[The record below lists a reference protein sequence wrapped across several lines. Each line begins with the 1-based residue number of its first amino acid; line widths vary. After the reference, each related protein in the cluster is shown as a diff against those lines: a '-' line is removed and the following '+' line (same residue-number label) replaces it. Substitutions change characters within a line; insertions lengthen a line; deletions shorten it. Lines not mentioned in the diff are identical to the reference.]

1 MSFSPVVPS
10 GGYAGWTFL
19 KRTQDRQQVAFQ
31 ADPVFK
37 RDEAYFRARIG
48 SVSSAE
54 QLVSDRRLLKVALG
68 AFGLD
73 ADINNK
79 FFLRKVLE
87 DGTLSADA
95 LSSKLAD
102 KRYQEFSAAFGFG
115 DFAVPRTKLSDFA
128 DKMLT
133 RYSQRQFEIAVGT
146 RSDSMR
152 LAMNAEREVGAL
164 AAKKTGEDAKWF
176 TVMGN
181 APLRAVIQT
190 AFNLPKSFA
199 SVDID
204 QQLGVFKER
213 ARQFFGADSVTQFS
227 DPAKMDALLR
237 RYLTLADQGGA
248 SVSGGT
254 VALQLLQSARGASG
268 LLSLLR

>member
-1 MSFSPVVPS
+1 MSFSPIVPS

-19 KRTQDRQQVAFQ
+19 KRTQDRQQAAFQ

-48 SVSSAE
+48 SVTTAE

-68 AFGLD
+68 AYGLD

-115 DFAVPRTKLSDFA
+115 DFAVPRTRLSDFA

-133 RYSQRQFEIAVGT
+133 RYGQRQFEIALGA

-152 LAMNAEREVGAL
+152 LALNAEREIGAL
-164 AAKKTGEDAKWF
+164 AAKTTGEDAKWF

-181 APLRAVIQT
+181 APLRAVFQT
-190 AFNLPKSFA
+190 AFTLPRSFA

-204 QQLGVFKER
+204 QQLAVFKER
-213 ARQFFGADSVTQFS
+213 ARQFFGDDTVAQFS
-227 DPAKMDALLR
+227 DPAKLNALLR

-248 SVSGGT
+248 PASGAT
-254 VALQLLQSARGASG
+254 AALTLLQSARGASG

>member
-1 MSFSPVVPS
+1 MSFSPVVPAD
-10 GGYAGWTFL
+10 GYAGWTFL
-19 KRTQDRQQVAFQ
+19 KRTQDRQQAALQ
-31 ADPVFK
+31 ADPVFR

-48 SVSSAE
+48 SVTSAE

-73 ADINNK
+73 ADINNT

-102 KRYQEFSAAFGFG
+102 KRYKEFSAAFGFG
-115 DFAVPRTKLSDFA
+115 DFSVPRTKLSDFA
-128 DKMLT
+128 DRILT
-133 RYSQRQFEIAVGT
+133 KYSQRQFEIAVGT
-146 RSDSMR
+146 RNDSMR
-152 LAMNAEREVGAL
+152 LALNAEREIGAL
-164 AAKKTGEDAKWF
+164 AARTTGEDAKWF
-176 TVMGN
+176 LIMGN

-204 QQLGVFKER
+204 QQLGVFKEK
-213 ARQFFGADSVTQFS
+213 ARQFFGADTVTQFS
-227 DPAKMDALLR
+227 DPAKLDALMR
-237 RYLTLADQGGA
+237 RYLTLADQGGPPA
-248 SVSGGT
+248 SGGT
-254 VALQLLQSARGASG
+254 AALQLLQSARGASG
-268 LLSLLR
+268 LVSLLR

>member
-19 KRTQDRQQVAFQ
+19 KRTQDRQQAAFQ
-31 ADPVFK
+31 ADPVFR

-48 SVSSAE
+48 SVTTAE

-73 ADINNK
+73 ADIANT
-79 FFLRKVLE
+79 FFLRKVLQ

-115 DFAVPRTKLSDFA
+115 DFSVPRTKLSDFA
-128 DKMLT
+128 DKILT
-133 RYSQRQFEIAVGT
+133 RYSQRQFEIAVGS
-146 RSDSMR
+146 RSDAMR
-152 LAMNAEREVGAL
+152 LALNAEREISAL
-164 AAKKTGEDAKWF
+164 AARRTGEDAKWF
-176 TVMGN
+176 TIMGN
-181 APLRAVIQT
+181 APLRAVVQT

-204 QQLGVFKER
+204 QQLGVFKDR
-213 ARQFFGADSVTQFS
+213 ARQFFGDDTVSQFS

-237 RYLTLADQGGA
+237 RYLTLADQGGPT
-248 SVSGGT
+248 VSGGT
-254 VALQLLQSARGASG
+254 AALQLLQSARGASG

>member
-19 KRTQDRQQVAFQ
+19 KRTQDRQQAAFQ
-31 ADPVFK
+31 ADPVFR

-48 SVSSAE
+48 SVTTAD

-73 ADINNK
+73 ADIANT
-79 FFLRKVLE
+79 FFLRKVLQ

-95 LSSKLAD
+95 LSAKLAD

-115 DFAVPRTKLSDFA
+115 DFSVPRTKLSDFA
-128 DKMLT
+128 DRILT

-146 RSDSMR
+146 RSDPMR
-152 LAMNAEREVGAL
+152 LALNAEREIGAL
-164 AAKKTGEDAKWF
+164 AARKAGEDAKWF
-176 TVMGN
+176 TIMGN

-190 AFNLPKSFA
+190 AFNLPGSFV

-204 QQLGVFKER
+204 QQLGELKDR
-213 ARQFFGADSVTQFS
+213 ARQFFGDDTISQFS

-237 RYLTLADQGGA
+237 RYLTLADQGGPP
-248 SVSGGT
+248 VSGGT
-254 VALQLLQSARGASG
+254 AALQLLQSARGASG

>member
-19 KRTQDRQQVAFQ
+19 KRTQDRQQAAFQ

-37 RDEAYFRARIG
+37 RDEAYFRAKIG
-48 SVSSAE
+48 SVTSAE

-73 ADINNK
+73 ADINNT

-87 DGTLSADA
+87 DGTLSTDA
-95 LSSKLAD
+95 LSGKLAD

-128 DKMLT
+128 DRILA

-152 LAMNAEREVGAL
+152 LALNAEREIGAL
-164 AAKKTGEDAKWF
+164 AAKTAGEDAKWF

-181 APLRAVIQT
+181 APLRTVIQT
-190 AFNLPKSFA
+190 AFNLPRSFA

-204 QQLGVFKER
+204 QQLGVLKER

-254 VALQLLQSARGASG
+254 AALQLLQSARGASG